1 MARYPG
7 TRCLGDVSEG
17 GARLEQRPYSV
28 CRALPTRVNKRKH
41 GPMQHRAM
49 RRWVYLLTPCQ
60 FPKRRRIWNSWRGA
74 WFACTQ
80 PAGGVGGKITD
91 TMSVLY
97 LLVRGLD
104 SEKTTR
110 HMLEVELPE
119 IDPPLPP
126 IHAIVRRHPLNR
138 NVFHLRFG
146 GYGCRTRVWRSCF
159 VRWEIEQ

>member
-60 FPKRRRIWNSWRGA
+60 FPKRSRIWNSWRGA
-74 WFACTQ
+74 WLACTQ
-80 PAGGVGGKITD
+80 PAGAGGVGGKITD
-91 TMSVLY
+91 THQDEQD
-97 LLVRGLD
+97 LVRRERLAIDEVRSLLAEMLKD
-104 SEKTTR
+104 SDE
-110 HMLEVELPE
+110 
-119 IDPPLPP
+119 
-126 IHAIVRRHPLNR
+126 
-138 NVFHLRFG
+138 G
-146 GYGCRTRVWRSCF
+146 
-159 VRWEIEQ
+159 